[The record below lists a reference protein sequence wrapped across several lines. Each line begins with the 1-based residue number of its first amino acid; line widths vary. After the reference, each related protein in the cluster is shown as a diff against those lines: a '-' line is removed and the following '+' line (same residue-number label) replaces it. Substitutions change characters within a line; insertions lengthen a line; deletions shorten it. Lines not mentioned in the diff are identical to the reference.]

1 MTTWSKRRLLQ
12 FKYMCLDQTMHLG
25 LYMLCNNSADYS
37 VFVEIWMNLM
47 IALFCPV
54 LNHML
59 HTKQDT
65 GEQRTEIQN
74 SDLMWKA
81 GQVSIRI

>member
-37 VFVEIWMNLM
+37 VFVEIWR
-47 IALFCPV
+47 ITLFCAV

-59 HTKQDT
+59 HTKQYT

-74 SDLMWKA
+74 SDLIMWKS
-81 GQVSIRI
+81 GQVSISI